1 MQKSGQ
7 IDAARPIQ
15 SPKCKKPGQT
25 TGLLQYL
32 KRRGLKAAAGEYR
45 SGNQELITLLA
56 LDPFWRL
63 AAARPGITRNW
74 VTEFR
79 RHLGNALYLG
89 FTASRKNILSGQTK
103 ICYQRF
109 NFFNRV
115 GIFTLTG
122 FRNLLLEEF
131 TLLQKF
137 FVG

>member
-1 MQKSGQ
+1 MGFPENKAGDGIKVQDYRKPATVLMQKSGQ
-7 IDAARPIQ
+7 IDAALPIQ

-74 VTEFR
+74 VC
-79 RHLGNALYLG
+79 LLY
-89 FTASRKNILSGQTK
+89 TSPSPRDS
-103 ICYQRF
+103 
-109 NFFNRV
+109 
-115 GIFTLTG
+115 
-122 FRNLLLEEF
+122 
-131 TLLQKF
+131 
-137 FVG
+137 